1 MEENHLNLEGDAV
14 PREDDVGDNE
24 PGVRDPEQGLDN
36 HSFPPVFDEL
46 RRVFLR
52 NQLGHR
58 LPPPQSE
65 PAGSTSLSFHAGPGP
80 SHIFQRASPASGR
93 HGHDLLLPE
102 EPTGCMSRTRRTI
115 LEQADVLNSDPGE
128 SIRCLISK
136 LEWLF
141 SGLRG
146 PDHQSG

>member
-52 NQLGHR
+52 NQPGHR
-58 LPPPQSE
+58 LPPPNPSLRGLPRSHSMLDRGQ
-65 PAGSTSLSFHAGPGP
+65 ATSS
-80 SHIFQRASPASGR
+80 SGR
-93 HGHDLLLPE
+93 AQPQDAMVMTCFYLKSPPDACHAPVVPFL
-102 EPTGCMSRTRRTI
+102 
-115 LEQADVLNSDPGE
+115 
-128 SIRCLISK
+128 SK
-136 LEWLF
+136 
-141 SGLRG
+141 
-146 PDHQSG
+146 QMC

>member
-1 MEENHLNLEGDAV
+1 MNHRGRASPAADDWRPTVYLNGDDAHGGMEENHLNLEGDAV

-58 LPPPQSE
+58 LPPPIRACGVYLALIPCWTGAKPHL
-65 PAGSTSLSFHAGPGP
+65 PAGEPSL
-80 SHIFQRASPASGR
+80 
-93 HGHDLLLPE
+93 
-102 EPTGCMSRTRRTI
+102 RTPW
-115 LEQADVLNSDPGE
+115 S
-128 SIRCLISK
+128 
-136 LEWLF
+136 
-141 SGLRG
+141 
-146 PDHQSG
+146 